1 MECSRSRCHA
11 PVHAHNLCAQHY
23 NPGPRS
29 RAVGRLPADAKCS
42 VKDCNRP
49 CCAKTFCRKHY
60 NAYWRYGDPSIC
72 TRPRRENGQTWTLDE
87 DGYAFI
93 KVDGEKQ
100 FEHRYVM
107 EQQLGRKLL
116 PGENVHHR
124 NGVKT
129 DNRSDNLEL
138 WSTSQPYGQRVEDKV
153 QWAREILMLY
163 GHLFEEHVADAAE

>member
-1 MECSRSRCHA
+1 
-11 PVHAHNLCAQHY
+11 
-23 NPGPRS
+23 
-29 RAVGRLPADAKCS
+29 
-42 VKDCNRP
+42 
-49 CCAKTFCRKHY
+49 
-60 NAYWRYGDPSIC
+60 
-72 TRPRRENGQTWTLDE
+72 
-87 DGYAFI
+87 
-93 KVDGEKQ
+93 
-100 FEHRYVM
+100 M